1 MNRIRWFAP
10 LAVAAL
16 LCTTVASAE
25 KGTLVDINGLKATA
39 PAEWQEETAGP
50 LRFMQFKLPKVKG
63 DKLDAELVI
72 FKDLRDTVEGNIKRW
87 KDDFRPPEGKKIDD
101 VTKVEEVKVG
111 DTTMTYVQLEG
122 TFLFKMR
129 PRDPSEK
136 PQPRPDHKRLG
147 LIFEAKGS
155 PIQVRLT
162 GPADTVEHYRKGFE
176 EWFKSFK

>member
-1 MNRIRWFAP
+1 MKRVRWIAP
-10 LAVAAL
+10 LTALLVAAL
-16 LCTTVASAE
+16 AGTAAE
-25 KGTLVDINGLKATA
+25 KGTVVDIDGFKATA
-39 PAEWQEETAGP
+39 PAEWKEETPGP
-50 LRFMQFKLPKVKG
+50 LRFMQFKLPKVKD
-63 DKLDAELVI
+63 DKLDGEVVI

-87 KDDFRPPEGKKIDD
+87 KDDFKPPEGKKIDD

-111 DTTMTYVQLEG
+111 DTKMTYVQIEG
-122 TFLFKMR
+122 TFLYKMR

-147 LIFEAKGS
+147 LVFEVKGS

-162 GPADTVEHYRKGFE
+162 GPAATVDHYKKGFE